1 MISIARNHPL
11 QAHTTFGVPAFAAG
25 FVSVSSLDELQEA
38 LKQDQFSEIKILGGG
53 SNMLWTQDYKGLII
67 HINTKGISLV
77 EENENNV
84 LVEVAAGE
92 QWHDFVLWALENNL
106 GGVENLALIPGSVG
120 AAPIQNIGAYGVE
133 LESCFERCTALEK
146 STGKPVTFNQQ
157 DCQFGYRQ
165 SIFKATAKDRYVIT
179 AVYFRLNKPPHQTN
193 IAYGA
198 LENAL
203 GDKTPTIQNVAQAVM
218 DIRAA
223 KLPDPQHI
231 GNCGS
236 FFKNPVVPVAQF
248 KELQYRYPALP
259 HYTVDSNQVKIPA
272 AWLIDT
278 LGFKGYREG
287 DAGVH
292 QHQPLVLVNHG
303 QASGKDL
310 YALAQKIKKA
320 VWERFEIALMEEV
333 NIF

>member
-1 MISIARNHPL
+1 M
-11 QAHTTFGVPAFAAG
+11 
-25 FVSVSSLDELQEA
+25 
-38 LKQDQFSEIKILGGG
+38 
-53 SNMLWTQDYKGLII
+53 
-67 HINTKGISLV
+67 
-77 EENENNV
+77 
-84 LVEVAAGE
+84 
-92 QWHDFVLWALENNL
+92 
-106 GGVENLALIPGSVG
+106 
-120 AAPIQNIGAYGVE
+120 
-133 LESCFERCTALEK
+133 
-146 STGKPVTFNQQ
+146 TFNQQ

-203 GDKTPTIQNVAQAVM
+203 GDKTPTIQKVAQAVM

-278 LGFKGYREG
+278 LGFKGYREVTP
-287 DAGVH
+287 ACINTNPWFWSITVK
-292 QHQPLVLVNHG
+292 PR
-303 QASGKDL
+303 GKTFTPWRKKSKKPFGN
-310 YALAQKIKKA
+310 ALKSP
-320 VWERFEIALMEEV
+320 
-333 NIF
+333 